1 MTDTQRLIDAIGVR
15 AYLGLLSMADAAD
28 RELVERQNTMQ
39 PGWAWAN
46 RKVMLRHTNK
56 PDT

>member
-1 MTDTQRLIDAIGVR
+1 MTDTQRLIDAIGVKPYFR
-15 AYLGLLSMADAAD
+15 LLSVVDAAD

-46 RKVMLRHTNK
+46 RKATAHTNK